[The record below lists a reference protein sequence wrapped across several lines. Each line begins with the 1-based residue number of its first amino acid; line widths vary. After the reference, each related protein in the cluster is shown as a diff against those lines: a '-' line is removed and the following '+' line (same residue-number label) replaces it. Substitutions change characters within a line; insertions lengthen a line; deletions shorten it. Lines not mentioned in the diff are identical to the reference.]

1 MRPVHA
7 RGDEQMR
14 LLISNFNAMA
24 DGYDDMNFTP
34 PYLSTITA
42 RTMII
47 HGDRDPFFPV
57 SIPVEMYHSI
67 PNSALWIV
75 PNTGH
80 DTLGSLTGAPETGQ
94 DFYERIFDYWDQV

>member
-1 MRPVHA
+1 
-7 RGDEQMR
+7 
-14 LLISNFNAMA
+14 
-24 DGYDDMNFTP
+24 MNFTP

-47 HGDRDPFFPV
+47 HGDRDPFFPI
-57 SIPVEMYHSI
+57 SIPLEMYHSI

-80 DTLGSLTGAPETGQ
+80 DTLGSLGGAEGTSQ
-94 DFYERIFDYWDQV
+94 DFIDRIFNDWNLA